1 MYDTICFM
9 ISLAEKKAEKKGDWD
24 QGMEVYK
31 GHAKRPRVMLSTK
44 SNDKTRKEEE
54 DNWPNKQCLATSEAV
69 RGVGT
74 ILGIATSECSS
85 SLNNPRSCAIANSS
99 YK

>member
-1 MYDTICFM
+1 MLYD
-9 ISLAEKKAEKKGDWD
+9 ISLAEEKAEKKGNWD

-31 GHAKRPRVMLSTK
+31 GHAKRPRVILSAK

-54 DNWPNKQCLATSEAV
+54 DSWPNKQCLATSEAMG
-69 RGVGT
+69 RVGM
-74 ILGIATSECSS
+74 ILRIATSEYCS
-85 SLNNPRSCAIANSS
+85 SLNNSRSCAIANSS